1 MKKSLFLMAAASAI
15 MLTACT
21 SENEVV
27 QTAPQQETTAKAL
40 GFDVYMPQV
49 TNATRAGDPA
59 GVMTTEKLKFK
70 DKGFGVFA
78 FHHDN
83 TNYAGGAIAPNFMY
97 NEHVYWTNAGGWT
110 YSPLKYWP
118 NETVID
124 SQDPSASSTSARI
137 DRVSFF
143 AYAPYVS
150 TGTNGTFNTSG
161 SSYMIANSWHASE
174 TSGIMAISDQ
184 TVAGDPKVEWKYTTD
199 LDKNIDLLWG
209 VAPAGMAYQSV
220 NPTPTTDPGYVNVPV
235 GMPLLDMLKPNK
247 DQKMKFLFQ
256 HALSRIGLSVVSAID
271 QIAAGDD
278 GNKFTTAQT
287 RVLIKSVEIFGD
299 FGMQG
304 VLNLNNT
311 ASNTAKWDNIEK
323 NTVDG
328 TKVFDITPANG
339 NLARS
344 LCYNADQI
352 TAVGTN
358 ITNWGFVNTGVLPSE
373 TTLLEPGV
381 DLGRKVSETAS
392 TPNYTFGTVLYKETG
407 SGTGVYVK
415 ATVTSATAT
424 GGGFARDESDNYQ
437 QVIAAGGT
445 VALDGTKKYFTLSE
459 TTTGSVAADEYYW
472 LKSGAAPSI
481 IYTKIKATAA
491 QTLDE
496 THVTL
501 APTEL
506 QAAGEKKYA
515 SDIYYYEMPRYFMVI
530 PTGETPIKVKINYAV
545 VTKDEKLTGNVSNV
559 DNEIT
564 KQISVNLES
573 GKSYNLK
580 LILGLT
586 SVKLD
591 ATVADWQVADGAE
604 INLPQNK

>member
-1 MKKSLFLMAAASAI
+1 MKKSLFLMAAASAL

-21 SENEVV
+21 SEDDVL
-27 QTAPQQETTAKAL
+27 QSSAPQKAEAKAV
-40 GFDVYMPQV
+40 GFDVYLPQAV
-49 TNATRAGDPA
+49 TRAGDPA
-59 GVMTTEKLKFK
+59 GVMTTAKLKFA

-124 SQDPSASSTSARI
+124 SQDPSASSTSSRI

-220 NPTPTTDPGYVNVPV
+220 NPTPSTDPGYVNVPV

-278 GNKFTTAQT
+278 GKKFTTAQT
-287 RVLIKSVEIFGD
+287 RVLIKSVEVFGD

-323 NTVDG
+323 NTVNG
-328 TKVFDITPANG
+328 TKVFEITPDNG

-344 LCYNADQI
+344 LCYDADQI
-352 TAVGTN
+352 TAVGTD

-392 TPNYTFGTVLYKETG
+392 TPTYAFGTVLYKENGG
-407 SGTGVYVK
+407 SYTK
-415 ATVTSATAT
+415 ATVTSANAT
-424 GGGFARDESDNYQ
+424 GGGFAKDESGNYQ
-437 QVIAAGGT
+437 QVIAADGT
-445 VALDGTKKYFTLSE
+445 VELDGTKKYFTITATP
-459 TTTGSVAADEYYW
+459 TTVTTEGGADPTNYW
-472 LKSGAAPSI
+472 TRSGAEGSYV
-481 IYTKIKATAA
+481 YTFHSTGHVAKDATYY
-491 QTLDE
+491 TISGE
-496 THVTL
+496 
-501 APTEL
+501 TEL

-530 PTGETPIKVKINYAV
+530 PTASTAIKVKINYAV
-545 VTKDEKLTGNVSNV
+545 VTKDEKLTGNVANV

-591 ATVADWQVADGAE
+591 ATVADWQVADDAE
-604 INLPQNK
+604 VNLPQNN